1 MNNKKIKVDTEYS
14 CTWNMEQEFLTSKG
28 IRYTFVKTIDGV
40 TVWKYKKTTLLFDAL
55 SEFYGNVYTSSDR
68 M

>member
-14 CTWNMEQEFLTSKG
+14 CTWNMEQEYLSSKG

-40 TVWKYKKTTLLFDAL
+40 TVWKYKKTTLLFDTL
-55 SEFYGNVYTSSDR
+55 SEFYGNVYTSSDG

>member
-1 MNNKKIKVDTEYS
+1 MNNKKLKVDTEYS
-14 CTWNMEQEFLTSKG
+14 CTWNTEQEFLASKG

-40 TVWKYKKTTLLFDAL
+40 TTWKYKKTTLLFDAL

>member
-28 IRYTFVKTIDGV
+28 IRYTFVKTVDGV
-40 TVWKYKKTTLLFDAL
+40 TIWKYKKTTLLFDAL

>member
-28 IRYTFVKTIDGV
+28 IRYTFVKTVDGV

>member
-28 IRYTFVKTIDGV
+28 IRYTFVKTVDGV
-40 TVWKYKKTTLLFDAL
+40 TVWKYKKTTLLFEAL
-55 SEFYGNVYTSSDR
+55 SEFYGNVYTAPDG

>member
-28 IRYTFVKTIDGV
+28 IRYTFVKTVDGV
-40 TVWKYKKTTLLFDAL
+40 TIWKYKKTTLLFDVL